1 MSDFSHITISRMPP
15 PKNLN
20 VSFIFTYR
28 KPLPLP
34 TLKIQLAGGDTQE
47 GSHTHT
53 HTHTSFSVTDLQ
65 LGSTTGLGWH
75 FQRSWEPHPFSLPE
89 NHSHVPNNN
98 NTHQLRTPNQ
108 LLHLENRPEKPIK
121 SPVQHPGKASAA
133 IPGSVGRFACQLPP
147 MGKNY
152 KF

>member
-47 GSHTHT
+47 GSHT

>member
-53 HTHTSFSVTDLQ
+53 HTSFSVTDLQ

-89 NHSHVPNNN
+89 NHSHVSNNN

>member
-47 GSHTHT
+47 GSHT

-121 SPVQHPGKASAA
+121 SLVQHPGKASAA